1 LVKGIANNRNND
13 LLQNFI
19 LKAEEVYDIKSP
31 KSFVEVFNMW
41 MLVFDKEIM
50 QMRIKEVK
58 EALVYACG
66 AKKVENK
73 DIFQII

>member
-1 LVKGIANNRNND
+1 
-13 LLQNFI
+13 
-19 LKAEEVYDIKSP
+19 
-31 KSFVEVFNMW
+31 MW

-73 DIFQII
+73 DIFQIIQKLEQLQKFTELDFKYILGEKDSILEPTWYRY